1 MDTLGIRQIFR
12 AGRWLLLAPL
22 LVQARCDSIQQD
34 IPYVPVDF
42 EINVNLPAY
51 INLSVPTGHM
61 LVSGGS
67 RGIVLYRYTLD
78 QFVALDRHATHDIP
92 EGCQVT
98 VSDDGL
104 FLEDPCSDSRWLI
117 IDGSVIEGPATLPLH
132 RYYTSWN
139 PPVLRVY
146 NN

>member
-1 MDTLGIRQIFR
+1 MS
-12 AGRWLLLAPL
+12 GRMSWWWVLAPL
-22 LVQARCDSIQQD
+22 LLQARCESIQQD

-51 INLSVPTGHM
+51 QALTVPTGHM
-61 LVSGGS
+61 MLSGGS
-67 RGIVLYRYTLD
+67 KGVVVYRYTLD
-78 QFVALDRHATHDIP
+78 QFVALDRHATAEIS

-117 IDGSVIEGPATLPLH
+117 IDGSVIDGPATIPLH
-132 RYYTSWN
+132 RYYTSWT